1 MNLDIFGKN
10 KVADLKSEIALHG
23 STGTNTRAIDVARMA
38 TRHAR
43 MRAPRKQKAADLDK
57 TAAEARATGFKK
69 PRGVTPG
76 GPNPYILAV
85 VTSFGYASGRRR

>member
-10 KVADLKSEIALHG
+10 KV
-23 STGTNTRAIDVARMA
+23 
-38 TRHAR
+38 
-43 MRAPRKQKAADLDK
+43 ADLDK

-76 GPNPYILAV
+76 GPNP
-85 VTSFGYASGRRR
+85 